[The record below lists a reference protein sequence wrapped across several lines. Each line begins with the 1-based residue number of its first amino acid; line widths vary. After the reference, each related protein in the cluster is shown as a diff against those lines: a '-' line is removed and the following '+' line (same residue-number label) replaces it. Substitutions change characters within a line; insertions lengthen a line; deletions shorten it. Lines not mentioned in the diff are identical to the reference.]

1 MLSLMAP
8 RGRPFIVGHRGAM
21 GHAPEN
27 TLASF
32 ARALELG
39 VDAIELDVHLSQD
52 GEVVVIHD
60 EQLERT
66 TNGRGLVR
74 DHSLASLKTLDAG
87 SSFSP
92 DFQGESIPT
101 LAEVFELVADRVPL
115 VIEIKNLPMP
125 HADIEARVL
134 DVAAHADALERIQVI
149 SFDHPTVKRV
159 RELNDDIATALLYVG
174 RLLDPVSVARRA
186 GASALSPH
194 WTSIQAMDVR
204 LAHQAG
210 ISVHPWVTSDAAI
223 IRGLVS
229 LDVDSIATNDPD
241 IASVALGRA
250 PGSM

>member
-1 MLSLMAP
+1 MLSLLAP

-52 GEVVVIHD
+52 GEVVVMHD

-66 TNGRGLVR
+66 TNGRGLIR

-92 DFQGESIPT
+92 SFQGQTIPT

-115 VIEIKNLPMP
+115 IVEIKNLPMP
-125 HADIEARVL
+125 HAGIEARVL
-134 DVAAHADALERIQVI
+134 EVAAHADALERIQLI

-159 RELNDDIATALLYVG
+159 RELNEGVATGLLYVG
-174 RLLDPVSVARRA
+174 RLIDPVSAARTA
-186 GASALSPH
+186 GASALWPH
-194 WTSIQAMDVR
+194 WSSIQAMDVR

-210 ISVHPWVTSDAAI
+210 VSVHPWVTSDAAI
-223 IRGLVS
+223 IRRLVS

-241 IASVALGRA
+241 IACMALGR
-250 PGSM
+250 GSGST

>member
-1 MLSLMAP
+1 MLSLLAP
-8 RGRPFIVGHRGAM
+8 RGRPFIIGHRGAM

-32 ARALELG
+32 SRALEMG

-60 EQLERT
+60 EHLERT

-87 SSFSP
+87 RSFSA
-92 DFQGESIPT
+92 DFQGETIPT
-101 LAEVFELVADRVPL
+101 LQEAFELVGGRVP
-115 VIEIKNLPMP
+115 VIIEIKNLPMP
-125 HADIEARVL
+125 YVGIESRVL
-134 DVAAHADALERIQVI
+134 EVATDADALERIQII

-159 RELNDDIATALLYVG
+159 RELNDDIATGLLYVG
-174 RLLDPVSVARRA
+174 RVLDMVGLARQA
-186 GASALSPH
+186 GASGLCPH
-194 WTSIQAMDVR
+194 WTSVQAMDVR

-210 ISVHPWVTSDAAI
+210 LSVHPWATSDAAVM
-223 IRGLVS
+223 RRLVT
-229 LDVDSIATNDPD
+229 LDIDSIATNDPD

-250 PGSM
+250 QGSM